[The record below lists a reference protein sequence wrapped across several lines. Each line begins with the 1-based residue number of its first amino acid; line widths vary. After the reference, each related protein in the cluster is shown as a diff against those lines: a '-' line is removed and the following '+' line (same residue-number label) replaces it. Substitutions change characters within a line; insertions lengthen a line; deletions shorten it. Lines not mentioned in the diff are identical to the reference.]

1 MEVSSA
7 VTGSGAQ
14 VTMVATVNNAS
25 GIQTYTDTQTDRDS
39 LLYREITFELYVLAN
54 WKPTRYVINLIN
66 IS

>member
-7 VTGSGAQ
+7 VIGSGAQ
-14 VTMVATVNNAS
+14 VTMVATVHNAS

-39 LLYREITFELYVLAN
+39 LLYREITFEVYVLAN

>member
-7 VTGSGAQ
+7 VIGSGAQ
-14 VTMVATVNNAS
+14 VTMVATVKNAS